1 MKPPENPNT
10 TMKSVPSLLIV
21 ANRGKLVAYRTT
33 EAGALEAAESVSF
46 KEGNQKVSE
55 MVTDQSGA
63 FPVSG
68 STGTAAYESM
78 PMLAELEVRCFRQI
92 REKIGEILA
101 KWKPGSWGFATP
113 SEINGAVLDDL
124 DPRYHQTLKTNLR
137 LDLTNSPPDA
147 VLKAFQKDR
156 DD

>member
-1 MKPPENPNT
+1 MKTVPPL
-10 TMKSVPSLLIV
+10 VIL
-21 ANRGKLVAYRTT
+21 ADRGKLIAYRTT
-33 EAGALEAAESVSF
+33 ETGSLEVVGTASF

-78 PMLAELEVRCFRQI
+78 PMLAELEVRSFRSI
-92 REKIGEILA
+92 REKIVEILDSE
-101 KWKPGSWGFATP
+101 KPFSWGFATP

-124 DPRYHQTLKTNLR
+124 EERYRDRLQTNLK
-137 LDLTNSPPDA
+137 LDLVNSRPDA
-147 VLKAFQKDR
+147 ILKAFQKDR
-156 DD
+156 DN